1 MRITQYEL
9 DDIYDPHDE
18 PLYSAAASVRANDAD
33 VHDEPFYSAAAS
45 ARANDADAHDEPFLF
60 GSSKR

>member
-18 PLYSAAASVRANDAD
+18 P
-33 VHDEPFYSAAAS
+33 FYSAAAC